1 MKKKHKKDKM
11 ENEEMKDL
19 EEKDEKKDKKEKKK
33 KHKKEKKDKKKKENG
48 YSKDDLYMFDL
59 SDVHSASTPN
69 IKHLPE
75 EMEPLRPAQ
84 RSKSLDELR
93 EEAQEITDIMMDNV
107 VKIRDREGKLDDLCE
122 KAESLNAS
130 TEMFQRTSVLMRRKQ
145 WWRNKKMKLILM
157 VVGACFLVLFTV
169 IITLSASGNI

>member
-1 MKKKHKKDKM
+1 MKKKHKKDK
-11 ENEEMKDL
+11 K
-19 EEKDEKKDKKEKKK
+19 EKHSDKKTKKKDKKN
-33 KHKKEKKDKKKKENG
+33 KENG
-48 YSKDDLYMFDL
+48 YSKDDLYLFEL

-69 IKHLPE
+69 IKHLTE
-75 EMEPLRPAQ
+75 ESVPLRPSH

-93 EEAQEITDIMMDNV
+93 EEAQEITDIMMENV

-130 TEMFQRTSVLMRRKQ
+130 TEMFQRTSVLIRRKQ
-145 WWRNKKMKLILM
+145 WWKNKKMTLLLI

-169 IITLSASGNI
+169 IITLSASGSI